1 MGASIAHFMSLDF
14 ICIQKSIDFQ
24 NKPHTWCYISVLV
37 DFRSETL
44 LVCQLMLN
52 INFKNSFFL
61 MKKKRFCFKKM
72 YIKTL

>member
-44 LVCQLMLN
+44 LVCQLMLK
-52 INFKNSFFL
+52 INFKNSFFFDEKETFL
-61 MKKKRFCFKKM
+61 F
-72 YIKTL
+72 